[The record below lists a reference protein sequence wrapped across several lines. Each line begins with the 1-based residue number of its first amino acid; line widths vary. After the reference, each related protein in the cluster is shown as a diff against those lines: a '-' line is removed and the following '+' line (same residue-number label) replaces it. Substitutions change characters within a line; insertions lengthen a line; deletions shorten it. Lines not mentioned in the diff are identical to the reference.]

1 MEVDMLSVRVS
12 KELENRIIHLAEA
25 TKRSRSYYVEYALK
39 KFLDEQE
46 DYLLALSR
54 LEEKG
59 PNITLAEA
67 KKQLGFSDD

>member
-1 MEVDMLSVRVS
+1 MLSVRLSERVEHRLS
-12 KELENRIIHLAEA
+12 ELSHK
-25 TKRSRSYYVEYALK
+25 TKRSKSYYVEHALE

-67 KKQLGFSDD
+67 KKQLGFLNE

>member
-1 MEVDMLSVRVS
+1 MLSVRIS
-12 KELENRIIHLAEA
+12 KELQTRIIHLAEA
-25 TKRSRSYYVEYALK
+25 TKRSRSYYVECALK

-59 PNITLAEA
+59 PNITLKEA
-67 KKQLGFSDD
+67 KRQLGFDDE